1 MNKIPRCKTK
11 TIVVP
16 QQPLYLKVN
25 KKDILINAN
34 ISRKISQKK
43 LKFNPN
49 NRQFG
54 KDITI
59 SVKNNKK
66 EESQKVASSII
77 KTNKVIQIN
86 L

>member
-11 TIVVP
+11 TTVVP

>member
-25 KKDILINAN
+25 KKDILINTN

-43 LKFNPN
+43 LKFNPS

-66 EESQKVASSII
+66 EESQKVPSNII
-77 KTNKVIQIN
+77 RTNNVIQYN

>member
-11 TIVVP
+11 TTVVP

-25 KKDILINAN
+25 KNNILIHTN

-43 LKFNPN
+43 LKFNQN

>member
-16 QQPLYLKVN
+16 QKPLYLKVN
-25 KKDILINAN
+25 KNNILINTN

-66 EESQKVASSII
+66 EENQKVASNVIRS
-77 KTNKVIQIN
+77 NKVIQIN

>member
-11 TIVVP
+11 TIVVAP
-16 QQPLYLKVN
+16 KPLYLKVN
-25 KKDILINAN
+25 KNNILINTN

-66 EESQKVASSII
+66 EENQKVASNVIRS
-77 KTNKVIQIN
+77 NKVIQIN

>member
-1 MNKIPRCKTK
+1 MIKIPRCKTK

>member
-11 TIVVP
+11 TIVIP

-25 KKDILINAN
+25 KNNILINTN

-66 EESQKVASSII
+66 EENQKIASNVIR
-77 KTNKVIQIN
+77 TNKVIQIYS
-86 L
+86 

>member
-11 TIVVP
+11 TIEVP

>member
-59 SVKNNKK
+59 SIKNNKK

>member
-25 KKDILINAN
+25 KKDILINTN

-43 LKFNPN
+43 LKFNPT

-66 EESQKVASSII
+66 EESQKLPSNII
-77 KTNKVIQIN
+77 RTNKVIQYN